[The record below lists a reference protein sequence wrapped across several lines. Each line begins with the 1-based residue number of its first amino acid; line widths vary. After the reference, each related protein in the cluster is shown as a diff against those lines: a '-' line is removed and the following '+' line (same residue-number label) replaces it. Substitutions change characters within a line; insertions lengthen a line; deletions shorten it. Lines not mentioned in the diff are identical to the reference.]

1 MAEKK
6 VEQKKEWKERSNVKE
21 KKGGCLATGGAGPVI
36 RERLGIVV
44 AAAPQPLYGAMDGAH
59 KGWMEPMA
67 RIRKEENLRCH
78 PLSESRAMDGQWA
91 SQMEGRHSVRHWHS
105 GPHTI
110 LSPPPPNHVEYIVAV
125 LENCVRQTQIH
136 SANWSW
142 LTLVCNTDGK
152 IR

>member
-6 VEQKKEWKERSNVKE
+6 VEQKKEWKERSDVKE

-67 RIRKEENLRCH
+67 RIRKEENLQCH
-78 PLSESRAMDGQWA
+78 PLG
-91 SQMEGRHSVRHWHS
+91 
-105 GPHTI
+105 
-110 LSPPPPNHVEYIVAV
+110 AV
-125 LENCVRQTQIH
+125 
-136 SANWSW
+136 
-142 LTLVCNTDGK
+142 
-152 IR
+152 